1 MRRTTSAAPGNGL
14 GTTIKY
20 LRGAAGIV
28 LGTTIKYLRHK
39 TRQRPWHHDQLP
51 ATHNE
56 RFRGKQHG
64 HHDQVTAMHNERR
77 HGQRPE
83 LMPVIFDVP
92 IYHKGPYLPFYVR
105 ASVVANKQN
114 SITEVRG
121 LGSQCVWIPSFLAV
135 FYICQIGFLT
145 HTAVYTAKIGMT
157 P

>member
-1 MRRTTSAAPGNGL
+1 
-14 GTTIKY
+14 
-20 LRGAAGIV
+20 
-28 LGTTIKYLRHK
+28 
-39 TRQRPWHHDQLP
+39 
-51 ATHNE
+51 
-56 RFRGKQHG
+56 
-64 HHDQVTAMHNERR
+64 MHNERR